1 MYPSGST
8 LLVTTIS
15 PNKLGNFHLVNCF
28 GCRETL
34 SCKVAMLGLWF
45 RDSNFV
51 ARNSA
56 ALDLSISIFLLL
68 KLNFLD
74 GTKVDFE

>member
-1 MYPSGST
+1 
-8 LLVTTIS
+8 
-15 PNKLGNFHLVNCF
+15 
-28 GCRETL
+28 
-34 SCKVAMLGLWF
+34 MLGLWF

-51 ARNSA
+51 VRNSA

-74 GTKVDFE
+74 GTKVDLNDSISCLHSSISFALKEILSAVSCSLVLARTTE